1 MIPQTEAAPAHAD
14 MLQILAG
21 QWVAQTI
28 SCVAR
33 LGIADLVEDGPKSA
47 EELAVIIGAKPRPLY
62 RLMRATA
69 AAGVLSEGP
78 DGKFSQTPLSAV
90 LRTDA
95 KPSLRYW
102 ATFITEE
109 WQMRCWAQLEH
120 CVRTGGQAPDLVYG
134 KPAFE
139 YMQANPALADIFNRS
154 MTALSTIESPA
165 VAEAYDFVG
174 IESIV
179 DVAGGHGLMLA
190 TVLQAHPHMRGTLY
204 DQAHVIEGAKSGP
217 LSPVMDRCT
226 LASGDM
232 FESVPAGADAYM
244 MKYIIHD
251 WPDETCVKIL
261 RACRAGVNPGGKL
274 LVVDAVI
281 KPGNE
286 MDPAKYMDIEM
297 LLFPGGHERTE
308 TQFRELLAAAGWS
321 LTRVIPTASILSIVE
336 AVVVSV

>member
-1 MIPQTEAAPAHAD
+1 MTPQTEPPPYHAA

-28 SCVAR
+28 SCLAR
-33 LGIADLVEDGPKSA
+33 MGIADLVEAGPKSA
-47 EELAVIIGAKPRPLY
+47 EELAAVIGAKAGPLY

-69 AAGVLSEGP
+69 AAGVLSEGA
-78 DGKFSQTPLSAV
+78 DGKFSQTQLSAV

-102 ATFITEE
+102 AIFVTEE
-109 WQMRCWAQLEH
+109 WQMRGWSQLEH
-120 CVRTGGQAPDLVYG
+120 CVRTGGQAPELIYG
-134 KPAFE
+134 KHTFE
-139 YMQANPALADIFNRS
+139 YLQANPALAETFSHS

-165 VAEAYDFVG
+165 VAEAYDFAG
-174 IESIV
+174 IQSIV
-179 DVAGGHGLMLA
+179 DVAGGHGLLLA
-190 TVLQAHPHMRGTLY
+190 TVLAANPRMRGTLY

-217 LSPVMDRCT
+217 LAPLMDRCT

-232 FESVPAGADAYM
+232 FVSVPAGADAYM

-251 WPDETCVKIL
+251 WPDEACLKIL

-308 TQFRELLAAAGWS
+308 PQFRELLAAAGWR

-336 AVVVSV
+336 AVR